1 MLEVKVLG
9 LQQATC
15 FFSSSAVR
23 RPMATLNLERTNFMI
38 SSSKV
43 LPATFTLVAR
53 TLPPRLI
60 TAISVVPPPMSTT
73 MWPVGSRMSMP
84 EPMAAAM
91 GSSIRNTCR
100 APAAT
105 TASTT
110 ASLSMPVMAAGTH
123 TATRGLIRRES

>member
-1 MLEVKVLG
+1 
-9 LQQATC
+9 
-15 FFSSSAVR
+15 
-23 RPMATLNLERTNFMI
+23 MATLNFRRSSFTI

-53 TLPPRLI
+53 TFPPMLI
-60 TAISVVPPPMSTT
+60 TAMSVVPPPMSTT
-73 MWPVGSRMSMP
+73 MWPEGSRTSMP
-84 EPMAAAM
+84 EPMAAAI
-91 GSSIRNTCR
+91 GSSIKNTCR

-123 TATRGLIRRES
+123 TATRGLIRCES